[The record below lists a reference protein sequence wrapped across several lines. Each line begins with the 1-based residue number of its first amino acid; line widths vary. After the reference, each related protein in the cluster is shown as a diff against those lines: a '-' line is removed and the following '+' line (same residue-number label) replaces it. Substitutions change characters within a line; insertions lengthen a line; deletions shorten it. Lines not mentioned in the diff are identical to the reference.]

1 MLAVRNF
8 AVDTVPGD
16 YPRITTPTVDLEV
29 LRTFDDLQLDDGSDL
44 VVDLIDL
51 FLKDAPERV
60 AVMRAVPA
68 QRQSIKRAAHSLR
81 GSSGN
86 LGAPRLASIC
96 EQIERIDWVGRGL
109 ESLLARLDLEL
120 ACVVSI
126 FSAERQRRCD
136 EALAPG

>member
-1 MLAVRNF
+1 MLALRNF
-8 AVDTVPGD
+8 ALDTIPGD
-16 YPRITTPTVDLEV
+16 YPRNTNPTVDLEV
-29 LRTFDDLQLDDGSDL
+29 LRTFDDLQLNDGSDL

-60 AVMRAVPA
+60 AVMRELPA
-68 QRQSIKRAAHSLR
+68 QRQLIKQAAHSLR

-109 ESLLARLDLEL
+109 ESLLAKLELEL

-126 FSAERQRRCD
+126 FRAERKRRCD
-136 EALAPG
+136 LTLALG